1 MAYIYNGLQV
11 DKLVHHLSDNHMII
25 MKAKAV
31 EEKSFE
37 TTSSLI
43 VLADIYICSNSMVD
57 ISLPC
62 LTKFPDQDPLN

>member
-31 EEKSFE
+31 EQKSFE

-43 VLADIYICSNSMVD
+43 VLADIIYICSNSMRRYFD
-57 ISLPC
+57 FHC
-62 LTKFPDQDPLN
+62 YHA